1 MIATARNLAL
11 TAVVLTTAG
20 VALPVRAVEEPPAL
34 RGSAPT
40 DSEAAKAAREAELA
54 AITRDIDVTR
64 ERQSALTAEIAAL
77 EKDRATLNGTLIET
91 GKRANALEAK
101 IDAAETRMGS
111 LLDEE
116 ARLRGSLHDR
126 RAVLA
131 DVLAALQRMGR
142 KPPPA
147 VVVRPEDALAAVRSA
162 MLLGAVVPNLR
173 QDAQALAKDLSALV
187 ALKDEQARERD
198 RMRAD
203 ATALAEERTRIELL
217 VEEKQRARQRT
228 SEELAAETEKAEELA
243 DKAKSLN
250 DLIARLESEI
260 AVAREAAEAA
270 RRAEEENRAAEAAG
284 TAPAKPS
291 SLGSADRIVPAV
303 SFEQAK
309 GLLPRP
315 ANGVEIR
322 SFGEPDGLGG
332 TTEGLSLATRS
343 NARVASPTDGWVV
356 YSGPFRSYGNLLIIN
371 AGGGYHVLLAGMERI
386 DAQVGQFVLAGEPV
400 AVMGTRLLA
409 SAGSAGVGATQPVLY
424 VEFRKD
430 GASIDPAP
438 WWAKPDDEKVGG

>member
-1 MIATARNLAL
+1 M
-11 TAVVLTTAG
+11 VLSAAG
-20 VALPVRAVEEPPAL
+20 VALPARAVEEPPAL

-40 DSEAAKAAREAELA
+40 DSEAAKAAREAELE
-54 AITRDIDVTR
+54 AITRDIEVTR
-64 ERQSALTAEIAAL
+64 ERQTALTDEISAL

-101 IDAAETRMGS
+101 IDAAELRMSS

-116 ARLRGSLHDR
+116 ARLRGSLHSR

-217 VEEKQRARQRT
+217 VEEKQRARERT
-228 SEELAAETEKAEELA
+228 SEELAAETKKAEELA
-243 DKAKSLN
+243 DEAKSLN

-270 RRAEEENRAAEAAG
+270 RRAEEGNRPAEAAR
-284 TAPAKPS
+284 TPEKPS

-332 TTEGLSLATRS
+332 TTEGLSIATRS
-343 NARVASPTDGWVV
+343 NARVASPTDGWIV